1 MRASGK
7 YLLDTSIAVA
17 ILRNAPSV
25 IQASSQ
31 AAELFIS
38 AIALGELYY
47 GAYRSTNRESNLQA
61 VKQFA
66 QNCTVL
72 SINDEIAECYGELK
86 DHLRRAGKPIP
97 ENDLWIAATALVYN
111 LPLVSHDSHFRE
123 VPDLEV
129 VDWAGETNLQS
140 AATGEMGLREENP
153 SG

>member
-47 GAYRSTNRESNLQA
+47 GAYHSANRESNLQA

-66 QNCTVL
+66 QTCSL
-72 SINDEIAECYGELK
+72 
-86 DHLRRAGKPIP
+86 LRPARCCQSTTRLL
-97 ENDLWIAATALVYN
+97 NVM
-111 LPLVSHDSHFRE
+111 VS
-123 VPDLEV
+123 
-129 VDWAGETNLQS
+129 
-140 AATGEMGLREENP
+140 
-153 SG
+153 